1 MYRAAAAEE
10 PAVKSIDACIGPQ
23 KKENVVMEPKK
34 EAHDLL
40 EFPIT
45 LINAP
50 SSLAPEGPGPF
61 GEGDGL
67 DGDCTRAD

>member
-1 MYRAAAAEE
+1 
-10 PAVKSIDACIGPQ
+10 
-23 KKENVVMEPKK
+23 MEPKK
-34 EAHDLL
+34 EEHDLL

-50 SSLAPEGPGPF
+50 SSLALEGPGPF